1 MSSAV
6 EKYKLHSELLKMT
19 TSNQSGKLLVVD
31 SSTAMLHVLKNF
43 TSRHGYDADHFSD
56 PADACEGLD
65 QRFQNF
71 ACDYRGVLLGWPE
84 GRVNLFNDLLQK
96 LSSSDHDALPLI
108 VITQE
113 MNAAVK
119 ALVKRRPKTRAFLW
133 SEYQQASEVID
144 LTAIPRAKKKA
155 GKTVVAASTQPAPTQ
170 HAAAPVVHVPGRAP
184 APAPAREQEQPQT
197 SFRASDYSTSF
208 SLMLVDNTP
217 SICESL
223 RGKLESSGYEVTVV
237 SSVSEAREQI
247 AENVFDVV
255 VTDFFLRD
263 ESGEEL
269 CQHLQDAKVEYKPVC
284 VVLTAKYSDNI
295 VKRSLAVGAASCLY
309 KNESTELLF
318 ARIDALTRT
327 LRRQS
332 RQMSQQQVQ
341 LQSEALLERQAN
353 KNNTGVTEPVVVNEN
368 LTASLHTATQTRL
381 QPAIRQVKGAEQ
393 KESVELA
400 TKQVSDKPT
409 RSIKGTGTARVVVQA
424 QDKPEKVVV
433 NPGIVRKAGNEAA
446 PVKSVIAK
454 VANGGDGQEVK
465 KEIPTVTTPKRRT
478 AKALP
483 TLAVKNAVTKPAI
496 KKTMATSTAQLQE
509 HTCKAKRPSDRPK
522 VNVPALDIRVPV
534 PELLAQLE
542 NRNAAAQ
549 YSVLMLDIEIVAA
562 TGDRMMLGISEPMQ
576 SLVARSLLK
585 LYPKQKAQACTE
597 DGKFVLLLTTSK
609 YQDALVLT
617 RKVLQLIPKMV
628 PYLSNMVLVTHACI
642 VRIEKEEVVDQ
653 TSLLNRCREAC
664 QRTRKDGKDNAALV
678 LPNNQYLSAVV
689 PQVDEIT
696 VEPQAT
702 KDEAAVVNSDSAVEK
717 LPQLA

>member
-56 PADACEGLD
+56 PANACERLD

-108 VITQE
+108 IITQE

-155 GKTVVAASTQPAPTQ
+155 AKTVFAASTQALPSQ
-170 HAAAPVVHVPGRAP
+170 HAAAPVVHGPGIAP
-184 APAPAREQEQPQT
+184 EQKQGRGQEQAQPQAK
-197 SFRASDYSTSF
+197 FRASDYSTSF

-237 SSVSEAREQI
+237 NSVAEAREQI
-247 AENVFDVV
+247 AVNVFDVV

-269 CQHLQDAKVEYKPVC
+269 CQHLQDSKVEYKPVC

-332 RQMSQQQVQ
+332 RQMSQQQVK
-341 LQSEALLERQAN
+341 LQSEELLERQPN
-353 KNNTGVTEPVVVNEN
+353 KNNAAVAEPVVVNEN

-381 QPAIRQVKGAEQ
+381 QPAIHQVKGAEL
-393 KESVELA
+393 KKGVELA
-400 TKQVSDKPT
+400 TRQVSEKPT

-424 QDKPEKVVV
+424 QAQPEKVVIT
-433 NPGIVRKAGNEAA
+433 PGVAKKTGNEAA
-446 PVKSVIAK
+446 PLKGVIATA
-454 VANGGDGQEVK
+454 ANGSDGQQEK
-465 KEIPTVTTPKRRT
+465 KEIPT
-478 AKALP
+478 
-483 TLAVKNAVTKPAI
+483 
-496 KKTMATSTAQLQE
+496 STAQWHE
-509 HTCKAKRPSDRPK
+509 HTCEAKDPSDKPK
-522 VNVPALDIRVPV
+522 VNAAELDVRVPV
-534 PELLAQLE
+534 SELLAQLE
-542 NRNAAAQ
+542 NRNSAVQ
-549 YSVLMLDIEIVAA
+549 YSVLMLDIEVVAA

-576 SLVARSLLK
+576 NLVARSLLK
-585 LYPKQKAQACTE
+585 LYPKLKAQACTE
-597 DGKFVLLLTTSK
+597 DGKFILLLTTPK

-628 PYLSNMVLVTHACI
+628 PYLSNMALVTHAGI

-653 TSLLNRCREAC
+653 NSLLNRCREAC

-689 PQVDEIT
+689 PQVDEVA

-702 KDEAAVVNSDSAVEK
+702 KEVATVVNNNKVDKAASAAEK
-717 LPQLA
+717 PQERKRPQLA